1 MAGAEVTKPW
11 WMFVWLFPA
20 EEAWGAKALVIV
32 PIVLGILL
40 ALVPILDRSPYMSP
54 RRRKALLVIASL
66 ILAVIVVSSVVATLQ
81 PVSAHLE

>member
-1 MAGAEVTKPW
+1 
-11 WMFVWLFPA
+11 MFVWLFPA